1 MCILKASFIL
11 AFLFLYISV
20 TNYNK
25 LFNYK
30 MILYYCGD
38 NMILYIDLIIIMNFI
53 VNYCFVQLI
62 SILFNERINY
72 IRIIISSIV
81 SVILLFSFFLNYLLY
96 NFFKIFGGVILI
108 LISFKFINKKNLI
121 IRICLYY
128 LLQFSFIGIL
138 SIFNVKGCLCLVI
151 ILIIMLL
158 FLIVFKTVKLNNET
172 YFIDGYLDTGNLA
185 SFQNKPIIF
194 LDKKYYKKEMIV
206 YGVIPIKT
214 ISGIQMIN
222 CYEVESFCILIEK
235 KKIYKD
241 VLISFSDF
249 ENNINCLLNNLLFL

>member
-53 VNYCFVQLI
+53 VNYCFVQLM

-72 IRIIISSIV
+72 IRIIISSTV

-96 NFFKIFGGVILI
+96 VFFKIFGGVILI

-151 ILIIMLL
+151 ILIIILQS
-158 FLIVFKTVKLNNET
+158 LN
-172 YFIDGYLDTGNLA
+172 
-185 SFQNKPIIF
+185 K
-194 LDKKYYKKEMIV
+194 
-206 YGVIPIKT
+206 
-214 ISGIQMIN
+214 
-222 CYEVESFCILIEK
+222 
-235 KKIYKD
+235 
-241 VLISFSDF
+241 VL
-249 ENNINCLLNNLLFL
+249 

>member
-1 MCILKASFIL
+1 M
-11 AFLFLYISV
+11 
-20 TNYNK
+20 
-25 LFNYK
+25 
-30 MILYYCGD
+30 
-38 NMILYIDLIIIMNFI
+38 
-53 VNYCFVQLI
+53 
-62 SILFNERINY
+62 
-72 IRIIISSIV
+72 
-81 SVILLFSFFLNYLLY
+81 
-96 NFFKIFGGVILI
+96 
-108 LISFKFINKKNLI
+108 
-121 IRICLYY
+121 
-128 LLQFSFIGIL
+128 
-138 SIFNVKGCLCLVI
+138 KGCLCLVI

-158 FLIVFKTVKLNNET
+158 FLIVFKTVKLNNEKYQVNIIINNET